1 MHGLY
6 ESGENYLETILILK
20 SRGLEVRSIDIV
32 REMNLS
38 KPSVSR
44 AMKILKE
51 GGFINIDADG
61 FITLTENGTEVA
73 ERIYERHRVLTDWL
87 IGIGVN
93 EKTAAEDACKLEHD
107 ISVESFQKL
116 KEHIREKHNIS
127 FAVKDKYADKS
138 TENIFVCNI

>member
-107 ISVESFQKL
+107 ISEESFNALRRHLQKM
-116 KEHIREKHNIS
+116 K
-127 FAVKDKYADKS
+127 
-138 TENIFVCNI
+138 

>member
-93 EKTAAEDACKLEHD
+93 EKTAAEDACKVEHD
-107 ISVESFQKL
+107 LSEETF
-116 KEHIREKHNIS
+116 EKIH
-127 FAVKDKYADKS
+127 A
-138 TENIFVCNI
+138 FVAQAEKR